1 MIIPP
6 ETLAWLRQSAAT
18 EGAAYS
24 QVLLI
29 VLERLELLER
39 KYETQRLAPLEW
51 GKDVDMVKRWS
62 DDHLRRLEALEQPR
76 QDKLDRLIEQDREDD
91 EHTPEAVPMAT
102 DEELRLVADAQ
113 RLWSD
118 SRRAVYLL
126 GRQHGA
132 AQARCPHIRSSD
144 EGSSYCALA
153 EQTAAAH
160 PTPPVAPAGGLVER
174 VAAAMHPDSF
184 SPEESWGTEA
194 RAAIREVAAWLEEH
208 NSPLTA
214 DWLRE
219 EADQ

>member
-6 ETLAWLRQSAAT
+6 ETLTWLRQSAAT

-39 KYETQRLAPLEW
+39 KYETQRLATLEW

-102 DEELRLVADAQ
+102 DEELRLVDA
-113 RLWSD
+113 S
-118 SRRAVYLL
+118 
-126 GRQHGA
+126 
-132 AQARCPHIRSSD
+132 
-144 EGSSYCALA
+144 
-153 EQTAAAH
+153 
-160 PTPPVAPAGGLVER
+160 PPP
-174 VAAAMHPDSF
+174 
-184 SPEESWGTEA
+184 
-194 RAAIREVAAWLEEH
+194 
-208 NSPLTA
+208 
-214 DWLRE
+214 
-219 EADQ
+219 